1 MTTSALNAP
10 FAGQVAIV
18 TGATSDIGRAIATAL
33 SAQGAHTVLIG
44 RNAKALEDIAA
55 SLRAGKR
62 QSLVSACDVTRG
74 EEVQK
79 TVAEAAAAFDDRID
93 ILVNV
98 AGGTGSLGVP
108 LWEVSERDFTNIVT
122 LNLTTAFLTMAA
134 VLPKMIARRCGRIVN
149 IGGTYGLRGRAG
161 RAAYSAAKWGLRGLT
176 KSAALEAGP
185 HNITVNCVCPGMV
198 AGAQFEKAAQEMANR
213 KSLSLAEAKANIAS
227 GYALHRV
234 STPDDIAAM
243 VVFLSG
249 EGGRQ
254 ITGQD
259 LVVDGGQPI

>member
-1 MTTSALNAP
+1 M
-10 FAGQVAIV
+10 
-18 TGATSDIGRAIATAL
+18 
-33 SAQGAHTVLIG
+33 
-44 RNAKALEDIAA
+44 
-55 SLRAGKR
+55 
-62 QSLVSACDVTRG
+62 
-74 EEVQK
+74 
-79 TVAEAAAAFDDRID
+79 
-93 ILVNV
+93 
-98 AGGTGSLGVP
+98 
-108 LWEVSERDFTNIVT
+108 
-122 LNLTTAFLTMAA
+122 
-134 VLPKMIARRCGRIVN
+134 
-149 IGGTYGLRGRAG
+149 
-161 RAAYSAAKWGLRGLT
+161 GLRGLT

-213 KSLSLAEAKANIAS
+213 KSLSLPEAKANIAS